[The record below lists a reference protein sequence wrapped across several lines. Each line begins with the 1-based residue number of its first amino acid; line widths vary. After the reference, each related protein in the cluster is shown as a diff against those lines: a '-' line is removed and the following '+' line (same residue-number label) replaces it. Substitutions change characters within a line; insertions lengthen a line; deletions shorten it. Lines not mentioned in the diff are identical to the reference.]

1 MNRRSLIG
9 QRFGRLTVLEDT
21 GERKERMVVWRCRC
35 DCGGER
41 LVVTNKLTGGIVTDC
56 GCVPREP
63 VTNRVAEDLTGRRF
77 GSLTVLY
84 RMENRKNRTQWMC
97 RCDCGK
103 LHPVISLDL
112 KQGKIKSCGCKQY
125 TWIGGEDLTGKRF
138 DRVVA
143 LYPTRKPHKGCSAQ
157 WHCRCDCGR
166 EFDTTAYS
174 LLTGVTHSCG
184 CLVKELGVQLHTYL
198 HTLEDT
204 CVENLV
210 RSQKTFKNNT
220 SGFRG
225 VMATRNGTY
234 RAVIT
239 FQKRNYYLGTFK
251 SFQEAVDA
259 RLDAEKVL
267 HTGFVQ
273 AYGDWQAVAD
283 TDPGWAAENPFY
295 YRVKHEN
302 GTFYIETNSPDDCKG
317 LV

>member
-21 GERKERMVVWRCRC
+21 GQRKERMVVWRCRC

-56 GCVPREP
+56 GCVPRKP
-63 VTNRVAEDLTGRRF
+63 VTNRVAEDLTGQRF

-125 TWIGGEDLTGKRF
+125 TWVGGEDLTGRRF

-174 LLTGVTHSCG
+174 LLSDMTHSCG
-184 CLVKELGVQLHTYL
+184 CLTKELGGQLHTYL

-204 CVENLV
+204 CVENLIKC
-210 RSQKTFKNNT
+210 QKNFKNNT

-225 VMATRNGTY
+225 VTVTRQGTY
-234 RAVIT
+234 RVTIN
-239 FQKRNYYLGTFK
+239 FQKRNYFLGTYKTFPA
-251 SFQEAVDA
+251 AVEV
-259 RLDAEKVL
+259 RLDAEKDL
-267 HTGFVQ
+267 HAGFVQ
-273 AYGDWQAVAD
+273 AYQNWQERAAAD
-283 TDPGWAAENPFY
+283 PAWAEINPFY
-295 YRVKHEN
+295 YRVERKAGIFHVDTN
-302 GTFYIETNSPDDCKG
+302 GPETLAK
-317 LV
+317 